1 MSIDGNLHT
10 VPYQI
15 LNRSYKKPW
24 KRILYEKQSYR
35 DNYVDPHKFLDQLN
49 ISGLSSAEEEDNT
62 EGLHGKCSYWTLF
75 INTSVIAQQFTVVV
89 TFLTIYKYI
98 LADNSIFY
106 KIGWLDGALLIVG
119 SALQLSLEP
128 EKFKLF
134 DALQTSLVF
143 LVYLRIAAPILR
155 TLTSAISEDTIHA
168 LAISLSTVHLVFHD
182 YTYISSRTEVFSGT
196 LSLNAAMFTSII
208 LASRL
213 DSSMEVV
220 VVFLLLAVIFFIL
233 FPNFARIVKKASIS
247 CHLLLTFSQWLLAT
261 YLLYNLHD
269 NKTLLVVYEVLLLL
283 LWLVGPYL
291 YFRVQVYKK
300 SMSGPWDIAVVE

>member
-1 MSIDGNLHT
+1 MSNVSARIKTAPFQLLGSSN
-10 VPYQI
+10 
-15 LNRSYKKPW
+15 KKPW

-49 ISGLSSAEEEDNT
+49 IHRFSLDAVTDGHD
-62 EGLHGKCSYWTLF
+62 KYSYWTLF
-75 INTSVIAQQFTVVV
+75 VNTSIIAQQFTVVV
-89 TFLTIYKYI
+89 IFLAIYKYI
-98 LADNSIFY
+98 LQDTSIAH
-106 KIGWLDGALLIVG
+106 KIAWLDGALLIVG
-119 SALQLSLEP
+119 SVLQVLLQP
-128 EKFKLF
+128 EKIQLV

-143 LVYLRIAAPILR
+143 LIYLRIVAPVLR

-168 LAISLSTVHLVFHD
+168 LAISFSTIHLVFHD
-182 YTYISSRTEVFSGT
+182 YAYVSNRTEAFSGT

-233 FPNFARIVKKASIS
+233 FPNIARIIQKVSI
-247 CHLLLTFSQWLLAT
+247 CGHLLLTCSQWLLAT
-261 YLLYNLHD
+261 YLLYYLHD
-269 NKTLLVVYEVLLLL
+269 NNKTLLVVYEILLLL
-283 LWLVGPYL
+283 LWLVGPFL

-300 SMSGPWDIAVVE
+300 SMSGPWDIAVIQ